1 MIVELA
7 IAGAVVAGVGVAR
20 AWFARRAKAAQV
32 QKLVASTPKI
42 VRAPGLSP
50 GDVLQVFHEDF
61 ALEAC
66 TEVIDGD
73 FFARVF
79 EVVSDARTIVQLD
92 RTGEQLFIGKRA
104 EVFEGRVPDM
114 LDTGGRI
121 LTLHRR
127 GTTTRGNELEMTGGA
142 LASKAISKVDYVLL
156 GDKGGQRLLVLDC
169 KGSRIAVSGE
179 LLHLGSVT
187 ILPGSS

>member
-1 MIVELA
+1 MILEIA

-20 AWFARRAKAAQV
+20 AWFARRTKASEV
-32 QKLVASTPKI
+32 KKLVAEAPKI

-50 GDVLQVFHEDF
+50 GDVLQVFNEDF

-66 TEVIDGD
+66 TEVVDGD
-73 FFARVF
+73 FFARIF
-79 EVVSDARTIVQLD
+79 EVVSDTRTVVQLD
-92 RTGEQLFIGKRA
+92 RQGEQLVIAKPV
-104 EVFEGRVPDM
+104 EVLEGRVPDM
-114 LDTGGRI
+114 VDTGGRL

-127 GTTTRGNELEMTGGA
+127 GTSMRANELELADGK
-142 LASKAISKVDYVLL
+142 LASKPIGAVEYVLL
-156 GDKGGQRLLVLDC
+156 GDKGGQRLIVLDR
-169 KGSRIAVSGE
+169 KGSRVAVSGE